1 MLIVGAG
8 PSGLV
13 LANIL
18 AAAGVEF
25 RIIDKKTG
33 PVRESRAAIIHVRSL
48 ELLDKLNI
56 ADPVVHQG
64 IKTNRVEVYSLG
76 RPSAEFA
83 LVPNRY
89 QSRTPFPYALLLG
102 QHRTEELLVDGLG
115 DRNVEWETELI
126 ALADHN
132 SIVAATVRR
141 PGGSIET
148 IGARWVV
155 GADGATSVVRH
166 TQGNRFIGK
175 TYELTGLL
183 ADVDISLPSGS
194 TLPWGALRLNLTRG
208 GFVGMAYLGDGLC
221 RLFGAVPPELAMH
234 DKTTAISHEAYATV
248 GLDSLQCWFDDY
260 FFVKAALKR
269 AEWTA
274 LYRIHSRIAERF
286 RIGNVFLVG
295 DAAHI
300 HSPAGG
306 QGMNLGIGD
315 AFNLGW
321 KMSLVARGL
330 AHERLLDSYEEERY
344 PIAQAILRNV
354 DRGFALEA
362 TKGSTGTWVRDHLA
376 TRLVGPLMYSHW
388 FQGLVFKLFSQ
399 TWITYRR
406 SSTVGGDL
414 RLGMGLAPG
423 DRAPYGTF
431 EHSGG
436 ETTSTFDV
444 FAGPEH
450 CFLLFEGSEP
460 DENLPAVRQGLD
472 ELAAQYA
479 IGPRLQLVAW
489 PERKLRHLYGVTKPS
504 TVMLIRPDGHLEY
517 VGSALDLDR
526 LTNHF
531 DRYYLRRPA

>member
-1 MLIVGAG
+1 MSGALN
-8 PSGLV
+8 SSTSSTSLT
-13 LANIL
+13 LLCTRA
-18 AAAGVEF
+18 
-25 RIIDKKTG
+25 
-33 PVRESRAAIIHVRSL
+33 SRRTASRS
-48 ELLDKLNI
+48 N
-56 ADPVVHQG
+56 
-64 IKTNRVEVYSLG
+64 SLG

-155 GADGATSVVRH
+155 GADGATSVFRH

-208 GFVGMAYLGDGLC
+208 GFVGRAYLGDGLC

-286 RIGNVFLVG
+286 R
-295 DAAHI
+295 
-300 HSPAGG
+300 
-306 QGMNLGIGD
+306 
-315 AFNLGW
+315 
-321 KMSLVARGL
+321 
-330 AHERLLDSYEEERY
+330 
-344 PIAQAILRNV
+344 
-354 DRGFALEA
+354 
-362 TKGSTGTWVRDHLA
+362 
-376 TRLVGPLMYSHW
+376 
-388 FQGLVFKLFSQ
+388 
-399 TWITYRR
+399 
-406 SSTVGGDL
+406 
-414 RLGMGLAPG
+414 
-423 DRAPYGTF
+423 
-431 EHSGG
+431 
-436 ETTSTFDV
+436 
-444 FAGPEH
+444 
-450 CFLLFEGSEP
+450 
-460 DENLPAVRQGLD
+460 
-472 ELAAQYA
+472 
-479 IGPRLQLVAW
+479 
-489 PERKLRHLYGVTKPS
+489 
-504 TVMLIRPDGHLEY
+504 
-517 VGSALDLDR
+517 
-526 LTNHF
+526 
-531 DRYYLRRPA
+531 